1 MEIRRSTA
9 ADTPEIL
16 RVYAAARAFMRQSG
30 NPTQWGDKYPAPETV
45 KGDIQNGNSYVVLD
59 GERICGAFVFFIGTE
74 PTYAQID
81 GAWPEEEPSYGVI
94 HRVASDGTVR
104 GVMQACL
111 AYCGAR
117 HPVLRI
123 DTHRDN
129 RVMQHLLEKYGF
141 SYCGIIHIEDGTPR
155 LAYHRGKH
163 APDGK
168 ISKMY

>member
-1 MEIRRSTA
+1 MEVRKSTA
-9 ADTPEIL
+9 ADLVELL
-16 RVYAAARAFMRQSG
+16 RVYAAARAFMCETG
-30 NPTQWGDKYPAPETV
+30 NPTQWGASYPLPETV
-45 KGDIQNGNSYVVLD
+45 KDDIRRGVSYVVLD
-59 GERICGAFVFFIGTE
+59 GERICGAFVFFIGAE

-81 GAWPEEEPSYGVI
+81 GAWPEEGETYGVI

-104 GVMQACL
+104 GVLQTCL

-129 RVMQHLLEKYGF
+129 RVMQHLLTKHGF
-141 SYCGIIHIEDGTPR
+141 TYCGIVHVEDGTPR
-155 LAYHRGKH
+155 LAYHKGKH